1 VQARKQ
7 NMSDQELVQKFLEGD
22 QAAIEQLINRHKDK
36 VYTYILLIVKNQQLA
51 EDIFQDTF
59 IKVIRSLLDGKYRE
73 NGRFASWVI
82 RIAHNLIIDHFR
94 KEKQVNKYSNDDY
107 ESDIF
112 NSKKF
117 SGTNVEEYMVEN
129 QITTDVRMLVDEL
142 PEEQKQVIL
151 LRHYGGLSFKEIAE
165 QTNVSINTALGRM
178 RYALIN
184 LRKIIERKNISLTAS

>member
-1 VQARKQ
+1 MESNNLK
-7 NMSDQELVQKFLEGD
+7 DYELVNQFINGK
-22 QAAIEQLINRHKDK
+22 QSSIEVLINRHKNR
-36 VYTYILLIVKNQQLA
+36 VYTYILLIVKNHQLA

-59 IKVIRSLLDGKYRE
+59 IKVIKSLRRGKYQE
-73 NGRFASWVI
+73 KGIFISWVI

-94 KEKQVNKYSNDDY
+94 KARHLKTYSNDDN
-107 ESDIF
+107 EVDIF

-117 SGTNVEEYMVEN
+117 SEDNIEDEMIHD
-129 QITTDVRMLVDEL
+129 QISKDVRRLVDEL
-142 PEEQKQVIL
+142 PPDQREVIL

-184 LRKIIERKNISLTAS
+184 LRKLIAEKKLSLTTI

>member
-1 VQARKQ
+1 MQARMA
-7 NMSDQELVQKFLEGD
+7 NMSDQELVQKFLNGE
-22 QAAIEQLINRHKDK
+22 QAAIEELINRHKDK

-73 NGRFASWVI
+73 NGRFVSWVI

-94 KEKQVNKYSNDDY
+94 KEKQVNTFSNDDY

-117 SGTNVEEYMVEN
+117 SGKNVEDDMIEN
-129 QITTDVRMLVDEL
+129 QITTDVRMLIDEL

-151 LRHYGGLSFKEIAE
+151 MRHYGGLSFKEIAE

-184 LRKIIERKNISLTAS
+184 LRKIIERKKISLTFS

>member
-1 VQARKQ
+1 LEPH
-7 NMSDQELVQKFLEGD
+7 NLSDYELVKQFVDGK
-22 QAAIEQLINRHKDK
+22 QSSIEILINRHKNK
-36 VYTYILLIVKNQQLA
+36 VYTYILLIVKNHQLA

-59 IKVIRSLLDGKYRE
+59 IKVIKSLLHGKYKD
-73 NGRFASWVI
+73 NGKFVSWVI
-82 RIAHNLIIDHFR
+82 RIAHNLIIDYFR
-94 KEKQVNKYSNDDY
+94 KEKQINTFSNDDY

-117 SGTNVEEYMVEN
+117 SDEN
-129 QITTDVRMLVDEL
+129 IEDELVQDQISKDVRSLIDEL
-142 PEEQKQVIL
+142 SEDQKQVIL

-184 LRKIIERKNISLTAS
+184 LRKLIAEKNINLTAI